1 MFKHSSTIRVRY
13 AETDKM
19 GFVYY
24 GNYAVFFEVAR
35 VEAMRHLGISYKS
48 LEDKGILMP
57 VIEYNTKYLKPA
69 KYDDLLTINV
79 IIRKMPSLK
88 IAFEYEVYNEE
99 KTLINL
105 AETTLVFLDKQ
116 TYKPQPVPDELVRAL
131 NPYFEE

>member
-99 KTLINL
+99 KTLLNL

>member
-1 MFKHSSTIRVRY
+1 VRY